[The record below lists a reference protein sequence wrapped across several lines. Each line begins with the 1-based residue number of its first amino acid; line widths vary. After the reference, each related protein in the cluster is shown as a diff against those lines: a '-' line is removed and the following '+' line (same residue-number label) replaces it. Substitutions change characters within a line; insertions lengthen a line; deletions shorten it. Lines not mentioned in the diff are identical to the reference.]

1 MNESINRLIISKI
14 EANTIRVDINL
25 ECAMST
31 PSNVR
36 RRDDGSIDIDHYRRA
51 AMRQRA
57 AARRHMSRRLAAA
70 ISRIVGALSAM
81 APGRLPAP
89 QPAAR

>member
-1 MNESINRLIISKI
+1 
-14 EANTIRVDINL
+14 
-25 ECAMST
+25 MST
-31 PSNVR
+31 SPNVR

-57 AARRHMSRRLAAA
+57 AARRHMRRRLAAA
-70 ISRIVGALSAM
+70 ISRIIAALSAK
-81 APGRLPAP
+81 APGRLPTP